1 MRAEDDWSG
10 PLQEM
15 RMAIFRDDPV
25 ARLTKGARRSSP
37 TAWVLGIAFIA
48 ALLAAIFF
56 YDGRDANTV
65 PGPNTPNVV
74 DNPTGSK

>member
-1 MRAEDDWSG
+1 MPAEEDWSG
-10 PLQEM
+10 PLKEM

-25 ARLTKGARRSSP
+25 ARLTKDKQRSP
-37 TAWVLGIAFIA
+37 TAWVFGIACIA

-56 YDGRDANTV
+56 YDGRDAKTV